1 MFDMGRTDKIA
12 LTPEQERWLVR
23 HFKHTT
29 NPEIARRLGIS
40 ETTMHRFA
48 RELRLT
54 KSRQHM
60 RKTQRN
66 AADKAKESHIRNGT
80 YPPKGYRIP
89 RSEEFQ
95 FKAGVTPVERLGKRS
110 ERKRIEK
117 SVETRRKTIREEKA
131 KALFGLPRRTKLRVV
146 KRPHYVACQRYYLR
160 KLGYIIPWGSFT
172 AYYGPGTQRS
182 EDYENR
188 TRANCERYVH
198 FEYKPISEMV

>member
-1 MFDMGRTDKIA
+1 MFDMGKTDKIA
-12 LTPEQERWLVR
+12 LTPEQERWMAV
-23 HFKHTT
+23 HFKHTK
-29 NPEIARRLGIS
+29 NDEIMERFGWSHSTL
-40 ETTMHRFA
+40 HRFA
-48 RELRLT
+48 RQMGLKKT
-54 KSRQHM
+54 KQFM
-60 RKTQRN
+60 RSVQAE
-66 AADKAKESHIRNGT
+66 AAAKAKASHLRNGT
-80 YPPKGYRIP
+80 YPPKGYKIP
-89 RSEEFQ
+89 GSEQ
-95 FKAGVTPVERLGKRS
+95 NWFKKGETGLMRFGKRK

-188 TRANCERYVH
+188 TRANCDRYVH

>member
-1 MFDMGRTDKIA
+1 MGRTDKIA